1 MPEAIIYELRILA
14 DVGLAALLGFLIGF
28 ERKFRG
34 KDAGIKTHT
43 IVAIGA
49 AAMMVISVY
58 AFKGADTSRVAA
70 QIVSGIGFLGAGII
84 VYKKHE
90 LHGLTTAAGVW
101 ATAGIAMACV
111 GRLYVIAIGA
121 TVGMIILQCIF
132 HSGIWFFKTR
142 KYYSVMI
149 TFINTDH
156 EREIIKELFDITRFN
171 RLVIERKDG
180 NMYYHAVLNTEI
192 EYSSAHLAKIMEEN
206 PYILSIERVD
216 EN

>member
-1 MPEAIIYELRILA
+1 MLETLLYELRVLGDI
-14 DVGLAALLGFLIGF
+14 GLAALLGFAIGF

-43 IVAIGA
+43 VVAIGA
-49 AAMMVISVY
+49 AAMMVISIY
-58 AFKGADTSRVAA
+58 AFRGADTARVAA

-111 GRLYVIAIGA
+111 GRLYVIAIGT

-132 HSGIWFFKTR
+132 HSNAWIFKAR

-149 TFINTDH
+149 TFYETDH
-156 EREIIKELFDITRFN
+156 ERELVKELFDITRFH
-171 RLVIERKDG
+171 RLVIERKEG
-180 NMYYHAVLNTEI
+180 KMLYHAVLNTEV
-192 EYSSAHLAKIMEEN
+192 EYSSTHLAQIMQQN